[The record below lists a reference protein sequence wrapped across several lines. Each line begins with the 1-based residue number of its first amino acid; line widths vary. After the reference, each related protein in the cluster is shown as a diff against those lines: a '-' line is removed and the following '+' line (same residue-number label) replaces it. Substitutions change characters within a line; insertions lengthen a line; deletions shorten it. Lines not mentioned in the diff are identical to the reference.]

1 MAPVEPLLTASGI
14 VVTDG
19 NERAALAVVRS
30 LGRAGYRVIVG
41 SRTGRS
47 LAGASRHAALDLPLP
62 DALVDPEAFVTTLA
76 EAVRTHRAD
85 ILLPVSEA
93 SLLAVLGQRERFPG
107 AAIPFPSL
115 PIFQRICDKAR
126 VLQEAELVGLRVPR
140 QVTVAMPGAILPY
153 DRLRFPLV
161 LKPSRSVSEG
171 PGGRVKLGVKHIES
185 ADKLAPALE
194 AQPPAAY
201 PILLQERIVGTGI
214 GVFLLLRNRSAIA
227 VFGHRRIREKPPS
240 GGVSVYRESVRP
252 APDLVRRS
260 EALLARLDWEG
271 VAMVEYKVDAKTGEP
286 FLMEINGRF
295 WGSLQLAVDAG
306 ADFPRWLVQLAEG
319 TPWEQ
324 QPDYRLGVRS
334 RWWWGDVDQMLTRLR
349 RSPAELALPP
359 DDPGLWR
366 SLLAFLT
373 LWRPG
378 DRNEV
383 FRWDDPAP
391 CWRETRAWL
400 RGLG

>member
-1 MAPVEPLLTASGI
+1 MRYDTIIVGAGHNGLVTAAYLARAGRKVLVLEKRHLVGGCAVTEEIWPGYRISTASYL
-14 VVTDG
+14 T
-19 NERAALAVVRS
+19 S
-30 LGRAGYRVIVG
+30 
-41 SRTGRS
+41 
-47 LAGASRHAALDLPLP
+47 
-62 DALVDPEAFVTTLA
+62 
-76 EAVRTHRAD
+76 
-85 ILLPVSEA
+85 
-93 SLLAVLGQRERFPG
+93 
-107 AAIPFPSL
+107 
-115 PIFQRICDKAR
+115 
-126 VLQEAELVGLRVPR
+126 
-140 QVTVAMPGAILPY
+140 
-153 DRLRFPLV
+153 
-161 LKPSRSVSEG
+161 
-171 PGGRVKLGVKHIES
+171 
-185 ADKLAPALE
+185 
-194 AQPPAAY
+194 
-201 PILLQERIVGTGI
+201 LLQERIVGTGI